1 MKIGITGAG
10 GFIGRHIIAAAHE
23 RGHSTVGLELTEDGC
38 AQAAALGAEVHRAD
52 IRDRQ
57 AMTRAFKGC
66 GALIHTAAMVVE
78 GGDWDTV
85 RSVNVGGTVQV
96 VAAAQAVHASTL
108 VHLSSVMVYGFQFPD
123 GVTEAG
129 PLRGENNPYCQTKI
143 ESEAVVRAASDAL
156 RTVIFRPGDVYGI
169 GSIPWIVRPL
179 QLAARAPIVVPD
191 TSSMINPLHVVH
203 LADQCVRAC
212 EESSPATGAYN
223 LVDGEPIT
231 CFNYFSHLAQSA
243 NQRTVVIPA
252 PILRHIFRLN
262 SALPRRW
269 RLDISPES
277 IPFLQRPGSYDAT
290 RARRELHFTPTR
302 SLTPALN
309 EAIDAFWQTASVSKY

>member
-10 GFIGRHIIAAAHE
+10 GFIGRHIITAAHE
-23 RGHSTVGLELTEDGC
+23 RGHATVGLELTENGC

-57 AMTRAFKGC
+57 AIIHAFRGC
-66 GALIHTAAMVVE
+66 KALIHTAAMVVE

-96 VAAAQAVHASTL
+96 VAAAQSIKASRL
-108 VHLSSVMVYGFQFPD
+108 IHLSSVMVYGFQFPD
-123 GVTEAG
+123 GVAESG

-143 ESEAVVRAASDAL
+143 ESEAVVRAASDPL
-156 RTVIFRPGDVYGI
+156 STVIFRPGDVYGI
-169 GSIPWIVRPL
+169 GSVPWIVRPL
-179 QLAARAPIVVPD
+179 QLAARAPIAVPD
-191 TSSMINPLHVVH
+191 TSSVINPLHVQH

-212 EESSPATGAYN
+212 EESSPATGVYN

-231 CFNYFSHLAQSA
+231 CFNYFRHLAQSV
-243 NQRTVVIPA
+243 NQRTVVVPA

-262 SALPRRW
+262 NALPRRW

-277 IPFLQRPGSYDAT
+277 IPFLQRPGSYNAT
-290 RARRELHFTPTR
+290 RAVRELHFAPTR
-302 SLTPALN
+302 SLMPALD
-309 EAIDAFWQTASVSKY
+309 EAIAAFWQTTPLP